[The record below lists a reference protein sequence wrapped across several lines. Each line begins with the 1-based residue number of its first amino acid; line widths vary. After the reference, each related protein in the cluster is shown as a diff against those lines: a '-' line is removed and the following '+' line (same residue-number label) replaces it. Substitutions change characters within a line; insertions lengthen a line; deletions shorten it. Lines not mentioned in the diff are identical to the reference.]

1 MTLLL
6 IVSTLFLLIVCIGLV
21 LNRISLSKRLHQ
33 EHSQRLTLEVTL
45 EHERKRSEEKIQ
57 FLQDSQ
63 KNLSDTFKVLSTDA
77 LKNNAAS
84 FIELATAKLERVQ
97 EGARGELQRRQQAID
112 ELVKPL
118 KISLEKVDRKIHE
131 LEQTRTT
138 AYVGLSEQVKG
149 LAQAQSALQ
158 SETSNLVK
166 ALRVPSVRG
175 RWGEMQLRRVVE
187 IAGMVEYCD
196 FVVQETYSQDERRL
210 RPDLVVKLPNGK
222 QIVVDAKT
230 PLQAYLEA
238 IDSSDESTRN
248 IKFKEHARHIRA
260 HIAQL
265 AAKSYW
271 EQFRPAP
278 EFVILFIPGE
288 TFFSVAMEQDPSLI
302 ECGVEQQVILATPT
316 TLIALLRAVAY
327 GWRQESIAKH
337 AQEISDLGRVLH
349 DRLRTLGE
357 HFGDIRRGL
366 DRTIDA
372 YNKAVGSFE
381 GRVLV
386 AARKFKDLGVTG
398 DQELESLEVIDH
410 ATRAPQLSE
419 ET

>member
-6 IVSTLFLLIVCIGLV
+6 IVSTLFLLILCIGLV
-21 LNRISLSKRLHQ
+21 LNRISLLNRYSK
-33 EHSQRLTLEVTL
+33 EHSQRVTLEVTL
-45 EHERKRSEEKIQ
+45 DHERKRAEEKIQ

-77 LKNNAAS
+77 LKSNAAS

-187 IAGMVEYCD
+187 IAGMMEYCD

-238 IDSSDESTRN
+238 IDSPDEATRL

-288 TFFSVAMEQDPSLI
+288 TFFSVAMEQDPTLI

-327 GWRQESIAKH
+327 GWRQESIATH

-410 ATRAPQLSE
+410 ATRAPQPPDE
-419 ET
+419 I